1 MFIECSDCNS
11 KYLVNSADLKP
22 NGRMVECA
30 NCSHQWFQEIREED
44 EVLYQ
49 SVPSSRLNE
58 NIKNKDTSFN
68 DFKKNTS
75 VEIKNLPS
83 TVVNPEK
90 VSTLN
95 SILVVLVLFLT
106 IFIFWLVRSY
116 GINMFV
122 LINFYIHEF
131 FFNLR
136 LIINDIAIIVHQIIN

>member
-30 NCSHQWFQEIREED
+30 NCSHQWFQETREED
-44 EVLYQ
+44 EVLSQ
-49 SVPSSRLNE
+49 SVPSSRFNE
-58 NIKNKDTSFN
+58 NIKTKDTNFN

-75 VEIKNLPS
+75 AEIKNLPS

-95 SILVVLVLFLT
+95 SILVVLFLFLI

-116 GINMFV
+116 GINIFV
-122 LINFYIHEF
+122 LIYFYIHEF

>member
-30 NCSHQWFQEIREED
+30 NCSHQWFQETREED
-44 EVLYQ
+44 EVLFQ
-49 SVPSSRLNE
+49 SVPSSRFNE
-58 NIKNKDTSFN
+58 NIKTKDTNFN

-75 VEIKNLPS
+75 AEIKNLPS

-116 GINMFV
+116 GINIFV

-136 LIINDIAIIVHQIIN
+136 LIINDIAMIIHQSLN

>member
-1 MFIECSDCNS
+1 MFIECSDCKS

-75 VEIKNLPS
+75 AEIKNLPS

-90 VSTLN
+90 VSALN
-95 SILVVLVLFLT
+95 SILVVLVLFLI
-106 IFIFWLVRSY
+106 IFIFWLFRSY
-116 GINMFV
+116 GINIFV

-136 LIINDIAIIVHQIIN
+136 LIINDIALIIHQSLN

>member
-30 NCSHQWFQEIREED
+30 NCSHQWFQETREED
-44 EVLYQ
+44 EVLFQ
-49 SVPSSRLNE
+49 SVPSSRFNE
-58 NIKNKDTSFN
+58 NIKTKDTNFN
-68 DFKKNTS
+68 DFNYNTS
-75 VEIKNLPS
+75 AEIKNFPS

-116 GINMFV
+116 GINIFV

-136 LIINDIAIIVHQIIN
+136 LIINDIAMIIHQSLN

>member
-30 NCSHQWFQEIREED
+30 NCSHQWFQETREED
-44 EVLYQ
+44 EVLFQ
-49 SVPSSRLNE
+49 SVPSSRFNE
-58 NIKNKDTSFN
+58 NIKTKDTNFN

-75 VEIKNLPS
+75 AEIKNLPS

-136 LIINDIAIIVHQIIN
+136 LIINDIAMIIHQSLN

>member
-30 NCSHQWFQEIREED
+30 NCSHQWFQETREED

-75 VEIKNLPS
+75 AEIKNLPS

-116 GINMFV
+116 GINIFV

-136 LIINDIAIIVHQIIN
+136 LIINDIAMIIHQSLN

>member
-30 NCSHQWFQEIREED
+30 NCSHQWFQETREED
-44 EVLYQ
+44 EVLQQ
-49 SVPSSRLNE
+49 SVPSSGFNE
-58 NIKNKDTSFN
+58 NVKNKDTSFN

-75 VEIKNLPS
+75 AEIKNLPS

-95 SILVVLVLFLT
+95 SVLVVLVLFLT
-106 IFIFWLVRSY
+106 IFIFWLLRSY
-116 GINMFV
+116 GINIFV
-122 LINFYIHEF
+122 LIYFYIHEF

-136 LIINDIAIIVHQIIN
+136 LIINDIALIIHQSLN

>member
-75 VEIKNLPS
+75 AEIKNLPS

-136 LIINDIAIIVHQIIN
+136 LIINDIAMIIHQSLN